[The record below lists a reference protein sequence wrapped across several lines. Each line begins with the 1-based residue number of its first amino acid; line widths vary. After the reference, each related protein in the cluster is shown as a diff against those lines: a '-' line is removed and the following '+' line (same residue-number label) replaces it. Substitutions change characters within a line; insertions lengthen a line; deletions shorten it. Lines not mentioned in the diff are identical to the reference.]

1 MMLTRR
7 NLSVAIED
15 PVKHLGALHTFHIDQ
30 APSRNTPVALATY
43 LPAKQPNNPIL
54 DAVIMRLGNSL
65 LTLVFEPDQPLVLNC
80 GVKQMVQFLIDCHE
94 LTSSASFLS
103 TSSTAR
109 NQRVHPS
116 TALRIIPK
124 TTTVATITTGKGTS
138 STRAYLN

>member
-1 MMLTRR
+1 MMMSRR
-7 NLSVAIED
+7 NLSIARED
-15 PVKHLGALHTFHIDQ
+15 PIEYLAAFDSVYIHQ
-30 APSRNTPVALATY
+30 APSRNAPVASSAH
-43 LPAKQPNNPIL
+43 LPAKQANNPIL

-138 STRAYLN
+138 STRAYLK